1 MLRLRQIAFFLWTY
15 LAMAVIGIGGVP
27 LIVTRRSAMWVV
39 KAWSHATFW
48 GARWI
53 MGIRVEVRGREF
65 APKGAALVA
74 AKHQSMMDIIF
85 PFIDFPA
92 ACFVLKQELMW
103 APILGWYAWRIRM
116 IPVDRAAGAAA
127 LKKMVRQTRDRLDS
141 STQIVIYPEGTR
153 TQPGADA
160 DYKPGIAAI
169 YRDLG
174 DVPVHLIATNSGLC
188 WPARGIDFRPGTV
201 VFEFLEPIPAGLKRG
216 AFMQELQNRIETA
229 SRALL

>member
-15 LAMAVIGIGGVP
+15 VAMAVIGIGGVP
-27 LIVTRRSAMWVV
+27 LIATRRTSMWVV
-39 KAWSHATFW
+39 KAWGHATFW

-53 MGIRVEVRGREF
+53 MGIKVEVRGRQF
-65 APKGAALVA
+65 APQGAALVA

-103 APILGWYAWRIRM
+103 APVMGWYAWRIKM

-127 LKKMVRQTRDRLDS
+127 LKKMVRQVRDRLDS
-141 STQIVIYPEGTR
+141 STQIIIYPEGTR
-153 TQPGADA
+153 TQPGAEP

-174 DVPVHLIATNSGLC
+174 DVPVHLIATNSGTC
-188 WPARGIDFRPGTV
+188 WPARGIDFKPGTV

-216 AFMQELQNRIETA
+216 AFMQELESRIETA
-229 SRALL
+229 STALL